1 MSTHRGGYHGAVLG
15 ANSAGQ
21 HQDME
26 IEMKLPT
33 TAHTSRPWRI
43 HEIVPDFR
51 LEDVWALPTPGRA
64 DEFPTLVEGFAAAD
78 PAKSL
83 PRAARAL
90 WSLRWKLGDLFG
102 LDDQGSGLGSRVTTL
117 RERLPDDLRAAA
129 GPEFQSLPFTS
140 LYLTDD
146 EFAAEIANQTM
157 HGVLHLSWVAEGS
170 GYRGQMAVYVRP
182 NGLLGS
188 AYMAAIKPFRHLVVY
203 PQMFR
208 AMERRW
214 HERQDRE

>member
-1 MSTHRGGYHGAVLG
+1 VSKAVR
-15 ANSAGQ
+15 
-21 HQDME
+21 
-26 IEMKLPT
+26 LPNP
-33 TAHTSRPWRI
+33 AHISRPWRI
-43 HEIVPDFR
+43 HEIAGDFR

-64 DEFPTLVEGFAAAD
+64 DEFPILVEGFATAD
-78 PAKSL
+78 PAKTL
-83 PRAARAL
+83 PHAARAL

-102 LDDQGSGLGSRVTTL
+102 LDNPGSGLGSRVTTL

-129 GPEFQSLPFTS
+129 GPEFESLPFTS

-157 HGVLHLSWVAEGS
+157 HGILHLGWVAEGS
-170 GYRGQMAVYVRP
+170 GTYRGQMAVYVRP
-182 NGLLGS
+182 NGLLGN

-203 PQMFR
+203 PQMLR

-214 HERQDRE
+214 HERPERESPA

>member
-1 MSTHRGGYHGAVLG
+1 
-15 ANSAGQ
+15 
-21 HQDME
+21 
-26 IEMKLPT
+26 MKLPN

-51 LEDVWALPTPGRA
+51 LEDVWALPTPGAA
-64 DEFPTLVEGFAAAD
+64 DEFPILVDGFASSD
-78 PAKSL
+78 PATTL

-102 LDDQGSGLGSRVTTL
+102 LDDPGSGLGSRVTTL

-129 GPEFQSLPFTS
+129 GPEFERLPFTS
-140 LYLTDD
+140 LYLTGD

-157 HGVLHLSWVAEGS
+157 HGVLHLGWVAEGGG

-182 NGLLGS
+182 NGLLGN

-203 PQMFR
+203 PQMLR

-214 HERQDRE
+214 RERPDHEPPA

>member
-1 MSTHRGGYHGAVLG
+1 MR
-15 ANSAGQ
+15 
-21 HQDME
+21 
-26 IEMKLPT
+26 LPN

-43 HEIVPDFR
+43 HELVPDFR

-64 DEFPTLVEGFAAAD
+64 DEFPILVEGFVSDD
-78 PAKSL
+78 PAKTPS
-83 PRAARAL
+83 RAARAL

-102 LDDQGSGLGSRVTTL
+102 LDDTSSGLGSRVRTL

-129 GPEFQSLPFTS
+129 GPEFERLPFTS

-146 EFAAEIANQTM
+146 EFAAEIANRTM
-157 HGVLHLSWVAEGS
+157 HGVLHLGWVAEGND

-182 NGLLGS
+182 NGLLGN
-188 AYMAAIKPFRHLVVY
+188 AYMAAIKPFRHLVIY
-203 PQMFR
+203 PQMLR

-214 HERQDRE
+214 HERQDNQIAGR